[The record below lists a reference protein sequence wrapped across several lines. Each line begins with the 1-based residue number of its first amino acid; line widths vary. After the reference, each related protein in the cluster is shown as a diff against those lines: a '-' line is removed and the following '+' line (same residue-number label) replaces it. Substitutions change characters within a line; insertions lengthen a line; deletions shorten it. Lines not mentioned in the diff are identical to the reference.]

1 MYAHR
6 QIYNDIQAT
15 IPVPLELQHR
25 KTEVIFV
32 VLDEVVEPQSDEL
45 LGEKMA
51 RFFRDIPPA
60 VDPSEAF
67 DVPPREHTAAVTFE

>member
-32 VLDEVVEPQSDEL
+32 VLDEVVEQQADVL

-51 RFFRDIPPA
+51 SFFRDIPA
-60 VDPSEAF
+60 ATDAHDAF
-67 DVPPREHTAAVTFE
+67 DIPPREHTPAVTFE

>member
-25 KTEVIFV
+25 KTEVIFM
-32 VLDEVVEPQSDEL
+32 VLDEEPVVQVSYSLAQALSHPASTDIDFEPV
-45 LGEKMA
+45 
-51 RFFRDIPPA
+51 R
-60 VDPSEAF
+60 
-67 DVPPREHTAAVTFE
+67 AAIGLQRVEF